1 MWSSLKKLIRSH
13 QDRAI
18 VIEEG
23 EPRYVILSIEEY
35 RRLVDS
41 QLQEKT
47 ERAEHAWQQINDAFQ
62 EARPATPKSEEGAD
76 SNDVTYEI
84 AKVQSEEIAQGKERI
99 LDEMSQERE
108 EESPQTALRI
118 EDLPF

>member
-108 EESPQTALRI
+108 EEPPQTALRI
-118 EDLPF
+118 EDF